1 MSPNFLTPR
10 RELWQSIF
18 EELLSGENEVKRLN
32 PYILFLV
39 FKLKITN
46 GTCPR
51 IAYAGPGRVM
61 LTKIINKQLPGDLV
75 T

>member
-1 MSPNFLTPR
+1 MKNFY
-10 RELWQSIF
+10 QVF
-18 EELLSGENEVKRLN
+18 ENEVKRLN

-61 LTKIINKQLPGDLV
+61 LTKIINKQLGITKYNWEQQED
-75 T
+75 